1 MGSVPN
7 FVPSVGPDGLP
18 TDVPM
23 IAYTEKIL
31 EEKELKLKQ
40 YIQDNYS
47 KIRDVEKELA
57 NLAFEVKLT
66 AGPKKHA
73 LEHLR
78 KMIETS
84 TEKIKVAKLKE
95 EQARKALEAAEKAVQ
110 AEEANKQLLC
120 EDLNRLVQ
128 ESAAAS
134 YSRLEDLTRRLEALN
149 PNDPP
154 PKETAVQGPAANS
167 TSATPSH
174 QSAVVNGQ
182 QPESRENEEGK
193 QLHQPTHTKGATGP
207 GRTQNPGQHVTMG
220 RGRGRA
226 TSGGRAKGSLILGG
240 KPNEVASGW
249 TGSGFN
255 VQDDQ

>member
-1 MGSVPN
+1 MGSAPTFVPN
-7 FVPSVGPDGLP
+7 VGPDGLP
-18 TDVPM
+18 TDDPR
-23 IAYTEKIL
+23 IAYTERVL
-31 EEKELKLKQ
+31 EEKEQKLKQ

-47 KIRDVEKELA
+47 KIRNVEKELA
-57 NLAFEVKLT
+57 TLAFEVKLT

-95 EQARKALEAAEKAVQ
+95 EQARKALEAAEKVVET
-110 AEEANKQLLC
+110 EEANKQRLC

-134 YSRLEDLTRRLEALN
+134 YSRLEELTRRLEALN

-154 PKETAVQGPAANS
+154 PKENATQEAAADRN
-167 TSATPSH
+167 SATPS
-174 QSAVVNGQ
+174 QQLAVLDSQ
-182 QPESRENEEGK
+182 QPESSGNEEGK
-193 QLHQPTHTKGATGP
+193 HSHHHTQTKGTG
-207 GRTQNPGQHVTMG
+207 RAQNLTLGQDRSMG

-226 TSGGRAKGSLILGG
+226 TSGGRAKGSLSLGA
-240 KPNEVASGW
+240 KTTEAASGW

-255 VQDDQ
+255 VQDEQ